1 MRMLSMSLLLAL
13 GLASLGPATAG
24 PLEDGFAAYQAGDYT
39 EALRIFEQ
47 EPEQDNA
54 YAQNNLG
61 FMYENGYGVPQDYAE
76 AARWYR
82 LAAEQGN
89 AYAQN
94 NLGFMYENGYG
105 VPQDYAEA
113 VRWYRLAAEQG
124 DAYAQSNLVGEMT
137 WCAVVNSEIPD
148 GYLSV

>member
-1 MRMLSMSLLLAL
+1 MRMLSMSLLLSL

-61 FMYENGYGVPQDYAE
+61 FRACCRIGASAIGIPL
-76 AARWYR
+76 R
-82 LAAEQGN
+82 LAVSRLTV
-89 AYAQN
+89 
-94 NLGFMYENGYG
+94 LGLR
-105 VPQDYAEA
+105 D
-113 VRWYRLAAEQG
+113 
-124 DAYAQSNLVGEMT
+124 
-137 WCAVVNSEIPD
+137 
-148 GYLSV
+148 SVCVSFH